1 MLLKKNR
8 KQIIAYPKMGAEK
21 VSHDER
27 ETKQYGLRGHSKQ
40 AEKGMKYRRKINTQ
54 KNEVLTILI
63 CLTISSANMTKSA
76 VFCQFG
82 RIY

>member
-40 AEKGMKYRRKINTQ
+40 AGKGMKYRRKINTQ
-54 KNEVLTILI
+54 KNEV
-63 CLTISSANMTKSA
+63 LTISSANMTKSA